1 VSTDLVEAEALP
13 PDVLARINL
22 RNPRR
27 QKFVE
32 GFLLCGNATLAAQ
45 RAGYRTRYMRRAAH
59 DLTRIPEIAAAIAE
73 GRKALAERASFTFDR
88 AMEQLRADRDFA
100 IKTENAT
107 AAVRASELMAK
118 MSGHLVERVDAR
130 VATGFVVNL
139 RIPPAPEPSGE

>member
-1 VSTDLVEAEALP
+1 VTTEVAVAEALP
-13 PDVLARINL
+13 PDVLARIGL

-27 QKFVE
+27 QRFVE
-32 GFLLCGNATLAAQ
+32 HYLLCGVAALAAQ
-45 RAGYRTRYMRRAAH
+45 RAGYRNRRIRQTAH
-59 DLTRIPEIAAAIAE
+59 WLLHLPDIAAAIEA

-130 VATGFVVNL
+130 VATGFIVNL